1 MKVIQLETE
10 TSLERCVRY
19 GLVPESAIPAV
30 MRRIFEE
37 TRRQRQ
43 RDD

>member
-10 TSLERCVRY
+10 TMLVRPVRY
-19 GLVPESAIPAV
+19 GLVLESAIPAG

-37 TRRQRQ
+37 TRRQRE
-43 RDD
+43 RDI